1 MNKLLLLLLVVF
13 MAFAVASCGEKSNT
27 AVQET
32 EKDTEVADASDM
44 QVTDAGDMQ
53 VTKCDGNVCR
63 HEAGSSRECAVEGKC
78 PQLEQAEV
86 AKAGVACPYAAE
98 CIKAGKCTGKC
109 GGACK
114 GECQCEYC
122 KGEAKH
128 VCTEAC
134 GATCPYAKAAST
146 EGTEVKKATEA
157 DACKG
162 CPRANACKT
171 GS

>member
-1 MNKLLLLLLVVF
+1 MKKLLLLLLVVF
-13 MAFAVASCGEKSNT
+13 MAFAVASCGEKSDT

-32 EKDTEVADASDM
+32 EKDTEVADASD
-44 QVTDAGDMQ
+44 VQ
-53 VTKCDGNVCR
+53 VTKCEGNVCK

-78 PQLEQAEV
+78 PHMEQARI
-86 AKAGVACPYAAE
+86 AKAGVGCPYAAE
-98 CIKAGKCTGKC
+98 CIEAGKCTGKC

-122 KGEAKH
+122 KGEARH
-128 VCTEAC
+128 VCTQAC
-134 GATCPYAKAAST
+134 GPNCPYAKAAGA
-146 EGTEVKKATEA
+146 EGAAVKKATEA

-162 CPRANACKT
+162 CPRADACKV